1 MIHLQLT
8 EKSLE
13 DKNRLMAY
21 QETNLQTEIA
31 LLNRKALNTLRCSLT
46 RLPKYYKIAA
56 AMHGY
61 LGLFIRPSSYGDM
74 YGDIFARMHARTR
87 ERLYKGAFW
96 DIRSANHVD
105 IVTSISLKFPYS
117 INIQVGDYSHYG
129 DMLTPD
135 MHIWRNISSMDYHL
149 KNFSTMSVSEHEL
162 NIPKSRIPIE
172 HPLSKEDAFNDLA
185 ERF

>member
-21 QETNLQTEIA
+21 QETNLQSEVA

-46 RLPKYYKIAA
+46 RLPKYYKISA

-61 LGLFIRPSSYGDM
+61 LGLFIRPNAYGDI
-74 YGDIFARMHARTR
+74 YGDIFADIHARTR
-87 ERLYKGAFW
+87 ERLYKGAYW
-96 DIRSANHVD
+96 DIRSATHVD
-105 IVTSISLKFPYS
+105 VVTSISLKFPYS

-129 DMLTPD
+129 DILTPN
-135 MHIWRNISSMDYHL
+135 MHTWINISSMDYHL
-149 KNFSTMSVSEHEL
+149 NNFSTMSVSEHML
-162 NIPKSRIPIE
+162 MTPKKRIPIE
-172 HPLSKEDAFNDLA
+172 YPLSKEDPFNDLS